1 MNESVHDDRPPAE
14 KLNAV
19 DLPRVALFLD
29 GFFRGDLAREHGSP
43 AGAAYDYAAGAEL
56 DELGELTE
64 EWRVVLAAA
73 RVLPPAVFREAFRKG
88 FPDAWEPVSLADV
101 EAIAAE
107 LESAVRE

>member
-1 MNESVHDDRPPAE
+1 MNESVHDERPPAE
-14 KLNAV
+14 KLNAL

-29 GFFRGDLAREHGSP
+29 GYLGEEAARRHGSP

-73 RVLPPAVFREAFRKG
+73 RSLPPAAFRETFRKG
-88 FPDAWEPVSLADV
+88 FPGAWEAVSLADV

-107 LESAVRE
+107 LESALRE